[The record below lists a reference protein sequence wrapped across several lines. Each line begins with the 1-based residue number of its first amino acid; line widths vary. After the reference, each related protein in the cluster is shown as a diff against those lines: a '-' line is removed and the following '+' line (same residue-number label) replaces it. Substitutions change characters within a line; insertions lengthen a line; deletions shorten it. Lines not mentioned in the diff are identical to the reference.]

1 MARRG
6 LDPPGTT
13 EGEVSRLAMAGVG
26 RGEWTRGPQPRA
38 TGAAFHGASF
48 SSQSEEGTPALRGQ
62 TAGDQT
68 SASHSSALKF
78 ICCPQHYSTER
89 ERSNVFYINHNP
101 RG

>member
-68 SASHSSALKF
+68 SASLFLGAQIHLLSTAL
-78 ICCPQHYSTER
+78 QHPT
-89 ERSNVFYINHNP
+89 
-101 RG
+101 